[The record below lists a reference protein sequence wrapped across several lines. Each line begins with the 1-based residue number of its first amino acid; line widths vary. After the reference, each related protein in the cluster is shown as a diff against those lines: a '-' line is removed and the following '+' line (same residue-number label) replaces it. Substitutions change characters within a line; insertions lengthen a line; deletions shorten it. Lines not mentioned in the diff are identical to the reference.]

1 MGTIPQEEHFFCFL
15 NVVKYCQYFSHRKGT
30 YHDYTALYMVYILYP
45 RPQKGALN
53 YKKGMI
59 THSRKDL
66 IKPTIISF
74 KDRKDK
80 SKVPSELFHSE
91 VRWRIWDY
99 TKTKTKNKQQHE
111 FHNFLPLFVLI
122 VNTCIL
128 NYITKTN

>member
-1 MGTIPQEEHFFCFL
+1 
-15 NVVKYCQYFSHRKGT
+15 
-30 YHDYTALYMVYILYP
+30 MVYILYP

-80 SKVPSELFHSE
+80 SKVLANYYYNKKKRVQVQYPKQQNNTKVFHHYQQQHVLFHHTCVSELMSGENRRETTSSFSP
-91 VRWRIWDY
+91 
-99 TKTKTKNKQQHE
+99 KN
-111 FHNFLPLFVLI
+111 FVVVTQSLSKSSS
-122 VNTCIL
+122 VNRGI
-128 NYITKTN
+128 

>member
-1 MGTIPQEEHFFCFL
+1 
-15 NVVKYCQYFSHRKGT
+15 
-30 YHDYTALYMVYILYP
+30 MVYILYIYP

-99 TKTKTKNKQQHE
+99 TKTK
-111 FHNFLPLFVLI
+111 
-122 VNTCIL
+122 
-128 NYITKTN
+128 KTNKNGKQTTEAIP

>member
-1 MGTIPQEEHFFCFL
+1 MITLHCSIYGTI
-15 NVVKYCQYFSHRKGT
+15 VYF
-30 YHDYTALYMVYILYP
+30 LYP

-99 TKTKTKNKQQHE
+99 TKTK
-111 FHNFLPLFVLI
+111 
-122 VNTCIL
+122 
-128 NYITKTN
+128 KTNKNGKQTTEAIP

>member
-1 MGTIPQEEHFFCFL
+1 MITLLYIW
-15 NVVKYCQYFSHRKGT
+15 YIYF
-30 YHDYTALYMVYILYP
+30 IYP

-66 IKPTIISF
+66 IKPAIISF

-99 TKTKTKNKQQHE
+99 TKTK
-111 FHNFLPLFVLI
+111 
-122 VNTCIL
+122 
-128 NYITKTN
+128 KTNKNGKQTTEAIP